1 MELRSVEV
9 DGSPARVAELVDA
22 LAVALDD
29 GPPVLPLPVGTTAGI
44 TSAPAGT
51 AVVIATSG
59 STGEPKLVALSGA
72 ALRASARA
80 TEARL
85 GGPGRWLLALPAE
98 HVAGVQ
104 VIVRALLAGAGPVV
118 LDLRA
123 GFRPA
128 AFVAAT
134 AALGAGRRYT
144 SLVPTQLRRLLDA
157 AEDGAPGW
165 AGVAGPGCQQCH
177 PADAER
183 QEGPPA
189 ATAAGGAGVLHA
201 LRSYAAVLVG
211 GAALD
216 AATRDRAL
224 AAGVRVVTTYGMSET
239 AGGCV
244 YDGVPLD
251 GVTVDLEPDGRILLG
266 GPTLASGYLLPDDR
280 GVRPDDGQPSRPR
293 PVHGQGRADVDDQ
306 RPGGDRTP
314 AGRAGATPGDEPMAE
329 PTAEAAFAG
338 GRFRTGDLGRW
349 RDGRLEVLGRADD
362 VIVTGGEKVAP
373 DAVERV
379 LTAQPGV
386 RAACVAA
393 LPDPEWGQIVVAA
406 VVWGSPAANAALQ
419 DAVRA
424 ALGRAA
430 VPRRVVAVDAIPLRG
445 IGKPDRAAVARLVS
459 AALEGHHPAR

>member
-1 MELRSVEV
+1 VIAYTWGVRLVEV
-9 DGSPARVAELVDA
+9 DGSPERVAVLVDA
-22 LAVALDD
+22 VAAALDG
-29 GPPVLPLPVGTTAGI
+29 GPAVLPSSVGGPVAVGV
-44 TSAPAGT
+44 APAGT

-104 VIVRALLAGAGPVV
+104 VIVRALLAGAAPVV
-118 LDLRA
+118 LDLRG
-123 GFRPA
+123 GFRPD
-128 AFVAAT
+128 AFAAAT
-134 AALGAGRRYT
+134 AALGPGRRYT
-144 SLVPTQLRRLLDA
+144 SLVPTQLRRILDGEGA
-157 AEDGAPGW
+157 A
-165 AGVAGPGCQQCH
+165 VA
-177 PADAER
+177 
-183 QEGPPA
+183 
-189 ATAAGGAGVLHA
+189 A

-216 AATRDRAL
+216 PATRERAL

-251 GVTVDLEPDGRILLG
+251 GVTVELDEAGRILLG
-266 GPTLASGYLLPDDR
+266 GQTLASGYLHPD
-280 GVRPDDGQPSRPR
+280 GDGASA
-293 PVHGQGRADVDDQ
+293 ADGDAGGA
-306 RPGGDRTP
+306 GGDRADARGV
-314 AGRAGATPGDEPMAE
+314 AGGGAGVGLGAD
-329 PTAEAAFAG
+329 AFAG

-373 DAVERV
+373 AAVERV
-379 LTAQPGV
+379 LAEHPGV
-386 RAACVAA
+386 RAACVVG
-393 LPDPEWGQIVVAA
+393 LPDAEWGQVVAAA
-406 VVWGSPAANAALQ
+406 VVWAADGDHGPPSAAPGAAASGLRPPHAESLQ
-419 DAVRA
+419 EAVRA

-430 VPRRVVAVDAIPLRG
+430 VPRLLVAVPELPLRG

-459 AALEGHHPAR
+459 DAVERHHPAR